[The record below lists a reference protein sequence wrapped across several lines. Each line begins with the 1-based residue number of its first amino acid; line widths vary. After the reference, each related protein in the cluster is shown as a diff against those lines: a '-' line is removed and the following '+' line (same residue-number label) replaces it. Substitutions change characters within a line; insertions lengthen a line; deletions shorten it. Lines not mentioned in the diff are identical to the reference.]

1 MTPIDRPAAS
11 AASAARLE
19 GTSRPDADRPVRRT
33 AAAATVLSGALA
45 GLGATWLLAP
55 ELNPLDDGM
64 LSLASA
70 LLGST
75 AVATLTIVLGV
86 AGVVLAAVVLPRAGD
101 RGAIGGAAAA
111 IALITAL
118 ALGSMSTVAIAG
130 YLFGL
135 AAVVVGIATI
145 GTMLV
150 RAPRWGW
157 SLLGGLALVLALA
170 VWWAG
175 LTVEGV
181 AEFAVAFGGA
191 LAEDV
196 GLFGATGVVLATTLV
211 WTAIAVSTLRASGA
225 GHAIEAWLVAHRRP
239 ITILAGLG
247 PVPYAVARVS
257 WLTPWPLFAPEV
269 EDLEPAILATGL
281 MLGSGGV
288 AASILTLGLILP
300 WGRRFPRWMPRIG
313 GRAVPVAAAAVP
325 GFAAAGVLCISAVP
339 TLVTSFTGPSSPVD
353 ALSLNLVLP
362 LWFWGP
368 MLALAVGAYVAWRAD
383 EARGDRRVADG
394 ATWSDGADR

>member
-1 MTPIDRPAAS
+1 MTPIDRPAVSS
-11 AASAARLE
+11 APAARLDGE
-19 GTSRPDADRPVRRT
+19 KPDADRPLRR
-33 AAAATVLSGALA
+33 AGAAATVLSGALA
-45 GLGATWLLAP
+45 GLGGTWLLVP

-64 LSLASA
+64 EGLVSA
-70 LLGST
+70 LLGGP
-75 AVATLTIVLGV
+75 AVAALTVVLGV

-118 ALGSMSTVAIAG
+118 GLGSMSTVAIAG

-135 AAVVVGIATI
+135 AAVIAGIATI
-145 GTMLV
+145 GMMLV

-157 SLLGGLALVLALA
+157 SLLGALAVALALA

-196 GLFGATGVVLATTLV
+196 GLFGATGVVLAATLV
-211 WTAIAVSTLRASGA
+211 WSAIAVTTLRRSDA
-225 GHAIEAWLVAHRRP
+225 GRAIEAWLVANRRP
-239 ITILAGLG
+239 ITILAALG

-257 WLTPWPLFAPEV
+257 WLTPWPLFAPDAA
-269 EDLEPAILATGL
+269 DLEPAMLATGL

-300 WGRRFPRWMPRIG
+300 WGRRFPQWMPRIG
-313 GRAVPVAAAAVP
+313 GRAVPVAAAAIP
-325 GFAAAGVLCISAVP
+325 GSAAAGVLCISAVP
-339 TLVTSFTGPSSPVD
+339 TLLISFTNSSSPID
-353 ALSLNLVLP
+353 ALTLNLVLP

-368 MLALAVGAYVAWRAD
+368 MLALAVWAYVAWRAGD
-383 EARGDRRVADG
+383 ARAGRRIAEGAARG
-394 ATWSDGADR
+394 DGADR